1 MMSYLHTKFYD
12 KWIGS
17 GRGVAMT
24 RFWDGWT
31 DRQTDGVTRLLDL
44 LSPLATQVKKE
55 LSHLSEGRSSLKE
68 TNELP
73 STHKEVNKCH

>member
-1 MMSYLHTKFYD
+1 MSCDD
-12 KWIGS
+12 KIL
-17 GRGVAMT
+17 GR
-24 RFWDGWT
+24 T
-31 DRQTDGVTRLLDL
+31 DRQTDRRSDPTPRPAFAFGDEG
-44 LSPLATQVKKE
+44 KKE